1 MVTWPSA
8 AMATFPLCRTQMTVV
23 EWIMDTPSFHQ

>member
-8 AMATFPLCRTQMTVV
+8 AMAVLPLCRTQMTVV
-23 EWIMDTPSFHQ
+23 ERIIGAPSL